1 MEGWGGGVPEGCLEE
16 ETPEQDENQ
25 QELAK
30 GRKQGKGQLR
40 HRE

>member
-1 MEGWGGGVPEGCLEE
+1 MEGWGGGIPEGCLEE
-16 ETPEQDENQ
+16 ETPEQDENK